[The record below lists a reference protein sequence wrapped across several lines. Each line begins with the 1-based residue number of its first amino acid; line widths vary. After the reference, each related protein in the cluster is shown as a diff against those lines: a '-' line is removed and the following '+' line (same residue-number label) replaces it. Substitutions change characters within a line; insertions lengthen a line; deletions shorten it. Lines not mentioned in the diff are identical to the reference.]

1 MKSEHS
7 GMLLI
12 QTHGVPK
19 KWQNTIYFS
28 WIIVTLYCIIITLL
42 LHYYII
48 ITLLLHYYI
57 IVIIVVALA
66 FRAVTEEV
74 LISISWLIVTD
85 ICLTSMCGLA
95 SELTACITTW
105 TVSSSSTKIV
115 TYLTTLA
122 IFREPNLALGYAL
135 SDVWW
140 PASNYINEPQQGSTI
155 SNGQTLTRTQTC

>member
-1 MKSEHS
+1 MNTKHNNRMKSEHS

-12 QTHGVPK
+12 QTHGVPI

-28 WIIVTLYCIIITLL
+28 GIIVTLYCIIITLL

-74 LISISWLIVTD
+74 LISIS
-85 ICLTSMCGLA
+85 
-95 SELTACITTW
+95 
-105 TVSSSSTKIV
+105 
-115 TYLTTLA
+115 
-122 IFREPNLALGYAL
+122 
-135 SDVWW
+135 
-140 PASNYINEPQQGSTI
+140 
-155 SNGQTLTRTQTC
+155 